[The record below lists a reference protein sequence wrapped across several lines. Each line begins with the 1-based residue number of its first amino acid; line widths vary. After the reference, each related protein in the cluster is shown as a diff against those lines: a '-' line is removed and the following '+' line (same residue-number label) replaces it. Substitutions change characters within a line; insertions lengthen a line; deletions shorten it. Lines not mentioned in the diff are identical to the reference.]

1 MPRIALGALA
11 AALFPLA
18 TAAQSTTYTALTYA
32 TVTVNGA
39 SFDLK
44 LELIVPTGPGPFPV
58 AVWVHGGGW
67 VGGSR
72 LPVPATATRL
82 VPRGYAVASID
93 YRLSGQAI
101 WPAQIH
107 DCKAAI
113 RWLRGNAATYGLDG
127 NRIAVMGSS
136 AGGHL
141 VAALGTMGGV
151 GSLASGGYV
160 VDLEGSVGAH
170 LGMSSRVQAVVDQ
183 FGPTAML
190 QASDYPGMDHDAAAS
205 AESQLIGGAIQAL
218 PHVWAT
224 VDPITFVS
232 PDDAPLLAM
241 HGTEDTVVPFPNSEL
256 LVQAVRAHGLE
267 ATLFPVAGNGHGG
280 PGFLA
285 PEATAA
291 IDAFLDR
298 TLRDLPDVVVSV
310 VASDAVAS
318 ENGDPAVFTLA
329 RTGSTAAALTVRLWA
344 AGDATAGVDGAL
356 LPLLATIPAGQAS
369 VDVPFSPFDDD
380 LVEGDEAV
388 VLQIAPRDH
397 YRIAHAA
404 AAATVVLAD
413 DDSAVGL
420 PTVSMQQVDAAATEL
435 PGNPGS
441 VRFVRTGPTTDAL
454 VVAYDVVGTAEPG
467 VDCNAFSGTATI
479 PAGNVAV
486 LAVATALQDT
496 RREPGEALVVRL
508 RPAANYVRGAVRSA
522 HVVFTDDERASP
534 LPVVGVQATDPGV
547 GEAGDLGEITLT
559 RTGTTTAPLVVQLA
573 IGGTATNGVDF
584 VALGTS
590 AVIPAG
596 QRWVRLLVTAIDD
609 ALVEGAESLTVRVL
623 PSAAYVVATSDARE
637 LWLVDDE
644 APTPATSDVVLAMG
658 PLGIGRTGNAT
669 IAGVSP
675 GGIASLWIGLAPGY
689 LPLAPFGTVG
699 LDVLQAGEYVAGAA
713 DAAGVATLPVVVPAT
728 PALAGIATWWQAIAT
743 VVNAPFLRL
752 SDAEA
757 RSLLGAERY

>member
-39 SFDLK
+39 PFDLK

-151 GSLASGGYV
+151 GSLASGGYA

-190 QASDYPGMDHDAAAS
+190 QANDYPGFDHDAANS
-205 AESQLIGGAIQAL
+205 PESQLIGGAIQTL

-224 VDPITFVS
+224 VDPITFLS

-241 HGTEDTVVPFPNSEL
+241 HGTDDTVVPFPNSEL
-256 LVQAVRAHGLE
+256 LVQAARAQGLE
-267 ATLFPVAGNGHGG
+267 ATLFPVADTGHGG

-285 PEATAA
+285 PTATAA

-310 VASDAVAS
+310 VASDAAAS

-329 RTGSTAAALTVRLWA
+329 RTGSTAAPLTVRLWA
-344 AGDATAGVDGAL
+344 AGDATAGVDGAPM
-356 LPLLATIPAGQAS
+356 PLLATIPAGQAS
-369 VDVPFSPFDDD
+369 VDVPFFPFDDD
-380 LVEGDEAV
+380 LVEGDETV

-404 AAATVVLAD
+404 AAATAVLAD

-420 PTVSMQQVDAAATEL
+420 PTVSMQQVDATATEL

-441 VRFVRTGPTTDAL
+441 VRFVRTGPTTNAL
-454 VVAYDVVGTAEPG
+454 TVAYDVVGTAEPG
-467 VDCNAFSGTATI
+467 VDCNVLPGTATI
-479 PAGNVAV
+479 PAGSVAV
-486 LAVATALQDT
+486 LVVATALQDT
-496 RREPGEALVVRL
+496 RREPGEALIVRL
-508 RPAANYVRGAVRSA
+508 RPAAQYARGAVRSA

-534 LPVVGVQATDPGV
+534 LPVVGVVATDPGV
-547 GEAGDLGEITLT
+547 GEAGDAGEITLT
-559 RTGTTTAPLVVQLA
+559 RTGTTTAPLVVQFA
-573 IGGTATNGVDF
+573 IGGTATAGVDF
-584 VALGTS
+584 VPLGSS
-590 AVIPAG
+590 ATIPAG
-596 QRWVRLLVTAIDD
+596 QRWVRLPVAAIDD

-623 PSAAYVVATSDARE
+623 PNAAYVVATSDVRD

-644 APTPATSDVVLAMG
+644 APTPPPSDVVLAMG
-658 PLGIGRTGNAT
+658 PLGLGRIGTAT
-669 IAGVSP
+669 IAGVSS

-713 DAAGVATLPVVVPAT
+713 DAAGVATLPVVVPAS

-743 VVNAPFLRL
+743 VANAPFLRL

-757 RSLLGAERY
+757 RSLLGAERF